1 MSYKCRSPCKS
12 SKKKKQPKER
22 NWLAV
27 HAFQRSGA
35 GAHTDKKKKRNK
47 RACRGKVKQTNYQ
60 EQPMLPNQLIPLL
73 SFRAFT
79 SGSRQDD
86 ISVNPANIQYISTS
100 NRSLTVEGRT
110 YRPTTIHLMNCSIEV
125 AQSREFIEFQ
135 VNRTREP
142 DQEYIQDISRSI
154 AAK

>member
-60 EQPMLPNQLIPLL
+60 EQPMLSNQLISLL

-79 SGSRQDD
+79 SGSRTDD
-86 ISVNPANIQYISTS
+86 ISINPANIQYISTS
-100 NRSLTVEGRT
+100 NRSLTVEGRI

-135 VNRTREP
+135 VNRSRQPE
-142 DQEYIQDISRSI
+142 QEYIQDISRSI

>member
-1 MSYKCRSPCKS
+1 
-12 SKKKKQPKER
+12 
-22 NWLAV
+22 
-27 HAFQRSGA
+27 
-35 GAHTDKKKKRNK
+35 
-47 RACRGKVKQTNYQ
+47 
-60 EQPMLPNQLIPLL
+60 MLSNQLISLL

-79 SGSRQDD
+79 SGSRTDD
-86 ISVNPANIQYISTS
+86 ISINPANIQYISTS

-135 VNRTREP
+135 VNRINDP
-142 DQEYIQDISRSI
+142 KQEYIQDISRSI

>member
-22 NWLAV
+22 NWIAI

-47 RACRGKVKQTNYQ
+47 RACRGKIKHSNYQ
-60 EQPMLPNQLIPLL
+60 EQPMSKNQLISLL

-79 SGSRQDD
+79 GGSRQDD
-86 ISVNPANIQYISTS
+86 ISVNPANIQYISES
-100 NRSLTVEGRT
+100 NRSLRVDGQT
-110 YRPTTIHLMNCSIEV
+110 YRATIVHLMNCSIEV
-125 AQSREFIEFQ
+125 AQSMDFINYQ
-135 VNRTREP
+135 VNRTGKYSE
-142 DQEYIQDISRSI
+142 EYIQDISQSI

>member
-135 VNRTREP
+135 VNRSREP
-142 DQEYIQDISRSI
+142 EQEYIQDISQSI

>member
-1 MSYKCRSPCKS
+1 MPKRCRSPCKP
-12 SKKKKQPKER
+12 SKKVKQPKGR

-47 RACRGKVKQTNYQ
+47 RACRGKVQQSNYQ

-86 ISVNPANIQYISTS
+86 ISVNPANIQYIATDS
-100 NRSLTVEGRT
+100 RSLTTEDGQF
-110 YRPTTIHLMNCSIEV
+110 YATTIYLTNTSIKV
-125 AQSREFIEFQ
+125 AQSREFIEFLI
-135 VNRTREP
+135 NRTGSTPE
-142 DQEYIQDISRSI
+142 EYIQDTSQRT